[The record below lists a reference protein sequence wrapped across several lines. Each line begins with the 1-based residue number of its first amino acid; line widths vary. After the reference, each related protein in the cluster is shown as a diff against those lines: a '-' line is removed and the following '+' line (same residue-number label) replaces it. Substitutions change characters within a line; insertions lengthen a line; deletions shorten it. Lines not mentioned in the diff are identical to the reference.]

1 MRSAGPVGPDET
13 AQVEIMT
20 EYATLITLVALL
32 AGLAIGKA
40 WERYKLRDGKWFDRR
55 RARESPHYLLGLNFL
70 VSNQIDLA
78 IEELTRAATLNADAL
93 EVHMMLGNLYREK
106 GQVGKAITVHQS
118 LLQRPK
124 LSRLE
129 HAYVLLCL
137 GLDYKRGGFVD
148 RALEAFTE
156 VLRLDPK
163 NEYALLNLQKL
174 HEDQHQWSEA
184 FDTRQRL
191 AKLTDVG
198 ARPQNEAILAF
209 LENEIGLE
217 AMRRSDYA
225 EAIRRFEGAIDLDAR
240 AVPAYLNLG
249 DVRVLQGDELA
260 GAAIWEKLIDVAA
273 DRAYLAFDR
282 LEALAVRTG
291 SPERFTRLCRRLI
304 DENPQDW
311 RARLALSRHLAASGH
326 PREALDLQFA
336 ALVQNP
342 HALGIHQA
350 IWRAL
355 GQLRHEPALVDR
367 YSELTRH
374 AVFYLDPHVCMRCR
388 YRSTELLWQCPHCH
402 DWNTFVEERIAPA
415 QDPAEVEV

>member
-1 MRSAGPVGPDET
+1 MSS
-13 AQVEIMT
+13 
-20 EYATLITLVALL
+20 YATILAALL
-32 AGLAIGKA
+32 AMLAGLTIGKA
-40 WERYKLRDGKWFDRR
+40 WERYKLQDGKWIDRR
-55 RARESPHYLLGLNFL
+55 RARESPHYILGLNFL
-70 VSNQIDLA
+70 VANQIDLA
-78 IEELTRAATLNADAL
+78 IEELSHAASLDADAL
-93 EVHMMLGNLYREK
+93 EVHMILGNLYREK
-106 GQVGKAITVHQS
+106 GQVGKAITVHQN
-118 LLQRPK
+118 LLQRPR
-124 LSRLE
+124 LNRLE

-137 GLDYKRGGFVD
+137 GLDYKRGGFVE

-174 HEDQHQWSEA
+174 HEEQHQWAEA
-184 FDTRQRL
+184 YDTRQRL
-191 AKLTDVG
+191 SRLAGDP
-198 ARPQNEAILAF
+198 RPQNQAILAF

-217 AMRRSDYA
+217 AMRRQDYV
-225 EAIRRFEGAIDLDAR
+225 EATKRFESAIDLDAR

-249 DVRVLQGDELA
+249 DVRVAQGNERD
-260 GAAIWEKLIDVAA
+260 AATIWERVVEVAP

-291 SPERFTRLCRRLI
+291 NPERFTRLCRRLI

-311 RARLALSRHLAASGH
+311 RARLALSRHLAASGG
-326 PREALDLQFA
+326 PSDALDLLFA

-342 HALGIHQA
+342 HALSIHQA

-355 GQLRHEPALVDR
+355 AALHHPASLVNR
-367 YSELTRH
+367 YGELTEH
-374 AVFYLDPHVCMRCR
+374 AVFYLDPHVCVRCR

-415 QDPAEVEV
+415 QDTTEVEV

>member
-1 MRSAGPVGPDET
+1 MSA
-13 AQVEIMT
+13 
-20 EYATLITLVALL
+20 YAPMLAALVALL

-40 WERYKLRDGKWFDRR
+40 WERYKLKDGNWIDRR
-55 RARESPHYLLGLNFL
+55 RARESPHYILGLNFL
-70 VSNQIDLA
+70 VANQIDLA
-78 IEELTRAATLNADAL
+78 IEELSRAASLDAGAL
-93 EVHMMLGNLYREK
+93 EVHMILGNLYREK

-124 LSRLE
+124 LSKLE

-137 GLDYKRGGFVD
+137 GLDYKRGGFVE

-174 HEDQHQWSEA
+174 HEEQHQWTEA
-184 FDTRQRL
+184 YDTRQRL
-191 AKLTDVG
+191 TKLTDTSG
-198 ARPQNEAILAF
+198 SRPQNEAILAF

-217 AMRRSDYA
+217 AMRRENYA
-225 EAIRRFEGAIDLDAR
+225 EAIRRFEAAIDLDAR

-249 DVRVLQGDELA
+249 DVRVRQGDEREA
-260 GAAIWEKLIDVAA
+260 AAIWEKLIAVAS

-282 LEALAVRTG
+282 LEALAIRTG
-291 SPERFTRLCRRLI
+291 NPERFARLCRCLI
-304 DENPQDW
+304 EETPHDW
-311 RARLALSRHLAASGH
+311 RARLALSRHLAAAGQ
-326 PREALDLQFA
+326 PRDALDLLFA

-342 HALGIHQA
+342 HALSIHQA

-355 GQLRHEPALVDR
+355 GELHHPAALVDR
-367 YSELTRH
+367 YGELTQH
-374 AVFYLDPHVCMRCR
+374 AIFYLDPHVCMRCR

-415 QDPAEVEV
+415 QDSTEVEV

>member
-1 MRSAGPVGPDET
+1 MSS
-13 AQVEIMT
+13 
-20 EYATLITLVALL
+20 YAPLLAALVALL
-32 AGLAIGKA
+32 AGLTIGKA
-40 WERYKLRDGKWFDRR
+40 WERYKLRDGQWIDRR
-55 RARESPHYLLGLNFL
+55 RARESPHYILGLNFL
-70 VSNQIDLA
+70 VANQIDLA
-78 IEELTRAATLNADAL
+78 IEELSKAASLDGDAL
-93 EVHMMLGNLYREK
+93 EVHMILGNLYREK
-106 GQVGKAITVHQS
+106 GQVGKAITVHQT

-124 LSRLE
+124 LNRLE

-148 RALEAFTE
+148 RALEAFNE

-163 NEYALLNLQKL
+163 NEYALINLQKL
-174 HEDQHQWSEA
+174 HEEQHQWTEA
-184 FDTRQRL
+184 YDTRQRL
-191 AKLTDVG
+191 SLLADVG
-198 ARPQNEAILAF
+198 ARPQSEAILAF

-217 AMRRSDYA
+217 AVRRKDHA
-225 EAIRRFEGAIDLDAR
+225 EAIRRFEAAIDLDAR

-249 DVRVLQGDELA
+249 DVRVAQGNEKDA
-260 GAAIWEKLIDVAA
+260 AAIWEKLIAVAP

-282 LEALAVRTG
+282 LEALAMRVG

-304 DENPQDW
+304 DDNPQDW
-311 RARLALSRHLAASGH
+311 RARLALSRTLAASGH
-326 PREALDLQFA
+326 ARDALDLLFA

-342 HALGIHQA
+342 HALSIHQA

-355 GQLRHEPALVDR
+355 AQLRHPASLVDR
-367 YSELTRH
+367 YSELTQH

-415 QDPAEVEV
+415 QDSTEVEV

>member
-1 MRSAGPVGPDET
+1 MSEYDPLLSA
-13 AQVEIMT
+13 
-20 EYATLITLVALL
+20 LVALL
-32 AGLAIGKA
+32 VGLAVGKA
-40 WERYKLRDGKWFDRR
+40 WERYKLRDGKLFDRR

-70 VSNQIDLA
+70 VANQIDLA
-78 IEELTRAATLNADAL
+78 IDELAKAASLNSDTL
-93 EVHMMLGNLYREK
+93 EVHMILGNLYREK

-148 RALEAFTE
+148 RATEAFNE
-156 VLRLDPK
+156 VLQLDAK
-163 NEYALLNLQKL
+163 NEYALVNLQKL
-174 HEDQHQWSEA
+174 QEEQHQWSDA
-184 FDTRQRL
+184 YDTRQRL
-191 AKLTDVG
+191 SKLADG
-198 ARPQNEAILAF
+198 ESKPRSQAILAF

-217 AMRRSDYA
+217 AKRRKDYA
-225 EAIRRFEGAIDLDAR
+225 EAVRRFNGAIDLDGR

-249 DVRVLQGDELA
+249 DVRVLQGNDREA
-260 GAAIWEKLIDVAA
+260 AAIWEKLVDVAP

-282 LEALAVRTG
+282 LEALAVRAG
-291 SPERFTRLCRRLI
+291 SPERFTRLCRQLI
-304 DENPQDW
+304 EDNPQDW
-311 RARLALSRHLAASGH
+311 RARLALSRHLAASGRPH
-326 PREALDLQFA
+326 EALDLLFA

-415 QDPAEVEV
+415 QDAAEVEV

>member
-1 MRSAGPVGPDET
+1 MSEYVPLLSA
-13 AQVEIMT
+13 
-20 EYATLITLVALL
+20 LVALL
-32 AGLAIGKA
+32 VGLAVGKA
-40 WERYKLRDGKWFDRR
+40 WERYKLRDGKLFDRR

-70 VSNQIDLA
+70 VANQIDLA
-78 IEELTRAATLNADAL
+78 IDELAKAASLNSDTL
-93 EVHMMLGNLYREK
+93 EVHMILGNLYREK

-148 RALEAFTE
+148 RATEAFNE
-156 VLRLDPK
+156 VLQLDAK
-163 NEYALLNLQKL
+163 NEYALVNLQKL
-174 HEDQHQWSEA
+174 QEEQHQWSDA
-184 FDTRQRL
+184 YDTRERL
-191 AKLTDVG
+191 SKLADVESKP
-198 ARPQNEAILAF
+198 RNQAILAF

-217 AMRRSDYA
+217 AMRRKDYA
-225 EAIRRFEGAIDLDAR
+225 EAVRRFNGAIDLDGR

-249 DVRVLQGDELA
+249 DVRVLQGNDREA
-260 GAAIWEKLIDVAA
+260 AAIWERLVDVAP

-282 LEALAVRTG
+282 LEALAIRAG
-291 SPERFTRLCRRLI
+291 SPERFTRLCRQLI
-304 DENPQDW
+304 EENPQDW
-311 RARLALSRHLAASGH
+311 RARLALSRHLAASGRPH
-326 PREALDLQFA
+326 EALDLLFA

-415 QDPAEVEV
+415 QDTAEVEV

>member
-1 MRSAGPVGPDET
+1 MSA
-13 AQVEIMT
+13 
-20 EYATLITLVALL
+20 YAPLLAALVALL
-32 AGLAIGKA
+32 VGLTVGKA

-55 RARESPHYLLGLNFL
+55 RARESPHYILGLNFL
-70 VSNQIDLA
+70 VANQIDLA
-78 IEELTRAATLNADAL
+78 IEELSRAASVDPDAL
-93 EVHMMLGNLYREK
+93 EVHMILGNLYREK

-118 LLQRPK
+118 LLQRPR
-124 LSRLE
+124 LNRLE

-148 RALEAFTE
+148 RALEAFNE
-156 VLRLDPK
+156 VLRLDAK
-163 NEYALLNLQKL
+163 NEYALMNLQKL
-174 HEDQHQWSEA
+174 HEEQHQWLEA
-184 FDTRQRL
+184 FDTRARL
-191 AKLTDVG
+191 NHLT
-198 ARPQNEAILAF
+198 ATESRPSSQAILAF

-217 AMRRSDYA
+217 ALRRKDYP
-225 EAIRRFEGAIDLDAR
+225 EAIRRFEGAIDLDAS

-249 DVRVLQGDELA
+249 DVRVAEGNERDA
-260 GAAIWEKLIDVAA
+260 AAIWEKLVDVSP

-282 LEALAVRTG
+282 LEALARRSG
-291 SPERFTRLCRRLI
+291 QPDRFTRLCRRLI

-311 RARLALSRHLAASGH
+311 RARLALSRHLAAAGQ
-326 PREALDLQFA
+326 PREALDLLFA

-355 GQLRHEPALVDR
+355 GQLHHPSALVDR
-367 YSELTRH
+367 YGELTEH

-415 QDPAEVEV
+415 QDASEVEV

>member
-1 MRSAGPVGPDET
+1 MSDYAPLLAG
-13 AQVEIMT
+13 
-20 EYATLITLVALL
+20 LIALL

-40 WERYKLRDGKWFDRR
+40 WERYTLSDGKWFDRR

-78 IEELTRAATLNADAL
+78 IDELSKAAGLNADAL
-93 EVHMMLGNLYREK
+93 EVHLILGNLYREK

-124 LSRLE
+124 VSRLE

-148 RALEAFTE
+148 RALEAFNE

-174 HEDQHQWSEA
+174 HEEQHQWSEA
-184 FDTRQRL
+184 YDTRQRL
-191 AKLTDVG
+191 TKLAAIA

-217 AMRRSDYA
+217 AMRRRNYL
-225 EAIRRFEGAIDLDAR
+225 EAIRRFKGAIGLDPR

-249 DVRVLQGDELA
+249 DVRVLQGDEREA
-260 GAAIWEKLIDVAA
+260 AAIWETLIDVAP

-304 DENPQDW
+304 DDNPQDW
-311 RARLALSRHLAASGH
+311 RARLALSRHLASSGR

-355 GQLRHEPALVDR
+355 GQLGHEPALVDR

-415 QDPAEVEV
+415 QDIQEVEA